1 MEILS
6 LAGIFVGLALLM
18 LLAYRGH
25 SIVWIAPF
33 CALIVALFA
42 LGAGLGEGRTLLT
55 AYTVDYMTGAG
66 NYFITWFPAFFL
78 GAIYGKIMDVT
89 GSARSLADAI
99 VRCIGN
105 GVPVIQGDLN
115 DDLNYLPDA
124 SFDLVVLSHT
134 LQETRR
140 PDLLLR
146 QIVRIGGKAAVSVIN
161 FGHWRCRMQVAHQG
175 KMPRSSH
182 MPFQWYDT
190 PNIHFCTLRDFR
202 ELCAALNIRIVAEY
216 PIASRF
222 PYLTRHFP
230 NLFAVGCVFV
240 LEAAR

>member
-1 MEILS
+1 MSDKRDLDTNRRKDLEIIAQLVS
-6 LAGIFVGLALLM
+6 PGDRVLDLGCGDGIFLQGLQKSGAET
-18 LLAYRGH
+18 
-25 SIVWIAPF
+25 
-33 CALIVALFA
+33 
-42 LGAGLGEGRTLLT
+42 LGIEI
-55 AYTVDYMTGAG
+55 DQ
-66 NYFITWFPAFFL
+66 
-78 GAIYGKIMDVT
+78 D
-89 GSARSLADAI
+89 SI

-115 DDLNYLPDA
+115 DDLGYLPTA
-124 SFDLVVLSHT
+124 SFDLAVLSHT

-140 PDLLLR
+140 PDLLLK
-146 QIVRIGGKAAVSVIN
+146 QIVRIGKRAAVSVIN
-161 FGHWRCRMQVAHQG
+161 FGHWRCRVQVANQG

-202 ELCAALNIRIVAEY
+202 ELCAELNIRIVKEY

-222 PYLTRHFP
+222 PLLTRWFP

-240 LEAAR
+240 LEAE